1 VTHLDSSRTNNVV
14 DLARA
19 ERAVADLLAAIGEDP
34 SREGLRQTPA
44 RVARMYAEVLA
55 GRMTDP
61 SDHLRTTFEIDHDEV
76 VAVRDIDFSS
86 MCEHHLLPFFG
97 HAHVAYLP
105 GQEGRFTGLSKL
117 ARLVEGFGRRLQV
130 QERMTSQIADALVD
144 MLVPA
149 GVLVMVEAEHTC
161 MAIRGVN
168 KPGTSTVTT
177 AVRGCYRNDPHARA
191 EVLALL
197 GRR

>member
-1 VTHLDSSRTNNVV
+1 VTQLDSSRTNNAV

-55 GRMTDP
+55 GRMTEP

-105 GQEGRFTGLSKL
+105 GEAGRFTGLSKL

-130 QERMTSQIADALVD
+130 QERMTSQIAE
-144 MLVPA
+144 MLEPA

-177 AVRGCYRNDPHARA
+177 AVRGCYRSDPHARA

>member
-1 VTHLDSSRTNNVV
+1 
-14 DLARA
+14 
-19 ERAVADLLAAIGEDP
+19 
-34 SREGLRQTPA
+34 
-44 RVARMYAEVLA
+44 MYAEVLA
-55 GRMTDP
+55 GRMTEP

-105 GQEGRFTGLSKL
+105 GEAGRFTGLSKL

-144 MLVPA
+144 RLAPA

-161 MAIRGVN
+161 MAVRGVN

-191 EVLALL
+191 EVLTLL